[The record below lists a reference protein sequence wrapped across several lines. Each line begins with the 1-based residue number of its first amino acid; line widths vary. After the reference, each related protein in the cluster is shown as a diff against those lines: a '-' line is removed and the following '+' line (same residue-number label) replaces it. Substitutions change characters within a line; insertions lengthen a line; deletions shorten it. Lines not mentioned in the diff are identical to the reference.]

1 MVVRVK
7 PCGCDRGHSVKSK
20 DVNSIHIR
28 KTPFDNQRLSDLG
41 VEVMTLKELRRRV
54 PPSYFLLPE
63 RVEFFLLLLIDQ
75 GQGEHQIDFQNVTLE
90 PGRLIFLQPGQV
102 QHWHMSDTLQ
112 GTMVLVDT
120 VVMPAQTLLPAV
132 GPALADPLDA
142 WPRSALLSPQDAKDI
157 RHQMAQL
164 QEECMRFDSNTAQS
178 ALDILLAKTLLSC
191 LLIQITRVHSRA
203 QPELLAHSSAHQLAR
218 LFGQHIESQLHHRPT
233 VHALGERLGYSA
245 SSINRACLLA
255 TGRSAKQVIDER
267 IALEAKRLLVHSKV
281 STSQIG
287 IHLGFSEATNFLKF
301 FKRMVGCTP
310 DGFRHRQQRIP

>member
-1 MVVRVK
+1 MNSK
-7 PCGCDRGHSVKSK
+7 NLDR
-20 DVNSIHIR
+20 IHIR

-41 VEVMTLKELRRRV
+41 VEVMTMKELRRRV

-75 GQGEHQIDFQNVTLE
+75 GEGEHQVDFQNVTLE

-102 QHWHMSDTLQ
+102 QHWHMSEALQ

-120 VVMPAQTLLPAV
+120 VVMPAQILLSAA
-132 GPALADPLDA
+132 GPSLADPLHA
-142 WPRSALLSPQDAKDI
+142 WPRSALLSPQDATDI

-164 QEECMRFDSNTAQS
+164 QEECMRFDSNSAQS

-191 LLIQITRVHSRA
+191 LLLQITRVHSRA
-203 QPELLAHSSAHQLAR
+203 QAQVLGHSRAHKLAR
-218 LFGQHIESQLHHRPT
+218 LFGQHIESQLHLRPT

-267 IALEAKRLLVHSKV
+267 IALEAKRLLVHSQV

-287 IHLGFSEATNFLKF
+287 IHLGFSESTNFLKF
-301 FKRMVGCTP
+301 FKRLVGCTP
-310 DGFRHRQQRIP
+310 EDFRRRQVRA

>member
-1 MVVRVK
+1 VN
-7 PCGCDRGHSVKSK
+7 SK
-20 DVNSIHIR
+20 NLDSIHIR
-28 KTPFDNQRLSDLG
+28 KTPFDNHRLSDLG
-41 VEVMTLKELRRRV
+41 VEVMTMKELRRRV

-75 GQGEHQIDFQNVTLE
+75 GEGEHQIDFQNVTLE

-120 VVMPAQTLLPAV
+120 VVMPAQTLLSAAAPS
-132 GPALADPLDA
+132 LADPLHA

-157 RHQMAQL
+157 RLQMTQL
-164 QEECMRFDSNTAQS
+164 KEECMRFDSNSAQS

-191 LLIQITRVHSRA
+191 LLLKITRVHSHSQAQVLGHSRA
-203 QPELLAHSSAHQLAR
+203 QQLAR
-218 LFGQHIESQLHHRPT
+218 WFGQQIESQLRLRPT

-287 IHLGFSEATNFLKF
+287 IHLGFSESTNFLKF
-301 FKRMVGCTP
+301 FKRLVGCTP
-310 DGFRHRQQRIP
+310 EDFRRRQVRA